1 VYVRVFACVCVCVR
15 VFACVYACVRVC
27 DYVCVKERE
36 KEVQTAIHGERER
49 EFAHLKENVCLCLS
63 IKIEYHLSVVI

>member
-1 VYVRVFACVCVCVR
+1 MYVRVFACVCVCVR

-49 EFAHLKENVCLCLS
+49 VCSLKRECVFVFVN
-63 IKIEYHLSVVI
+63 KN

>member
-1 VYVRVFACVCVCVR
+1 MCVCLRVCACVCVCLR
-15 VFACVYACVRVC
+15 VCVCVRVC

-63 IKIEYHLSVVI
+63 KKN